1 VSAVLD
7 NLIPIVLIAGFLA
20 VFAGASYLIFFRDRG
35 VLDRRLDFLRRGLT
49 KGFEVGVGE
58 QQLRRGEEVEAL
70 VTVSH
75 SRGLGD
81 LEVGL
86 ICTESYDY
94 RSTWTGD
101 DGASQ
106 ESRETAQ
113 AVAYE
118 EWQPVES
125 VSGAQSLRL
134 RVPVEAP
141 FSYKGECLSFKWE
154 VAARG
159 RRRHRLDTR
168 AAQEISVLP

>member
-1 VSAVLD
+1 M
-7 NLIPIVLIAGFLA
+7 
-20 VFAGASYLIFFRDRG
+20 
-35 VLDRRLDFLRRGLT
+35 LDRRLDFLRRGLT
-49 KGFEVGVGE
+49 RGLKVGVGE
-58 QQLRRGEEVEAL
+58 QQLRRGEEFEAL

-101 DGASQ
+101 DGASH

-113 AVAYE
+113 AAAYE
-118 EWQPVES
+118 KWQPVES

-134 RVPVEAP
+134 RVPAEAP
-141 FSYKGECLSFKWE
+141 FSYTGECLSFKWE